1 MAKNG
6 FTLYKWHSNI
16 PSLETPDCSNN
27 EELTDV
33 QNLFQSSE
41 INTKILGLGW
51 DKASDR
57 LHIIFLKN
65 QKKLATKRNILSY
78 VAAVIIP
85 LGLISP
91 NDVIEKVTYY
101 ELSYFYE

>member
-16 PSLETPDCSNN
+16 PPLETPDCSNN

-51 DKASDR
+51 NKASDI

-65 QKKLATKRNILSY
+65 QKKLCTKRNILSY

-85 LGLISP
+85 LSLISP

-101 ELSYFYE
+101 ELSYFYG